1 LGHIKPIILYIT
13 IFLFGTVALIISMK
27 PEGTVQMKGESLSAT
42 FSTINNWKGSGRIVL
57 QPEIIEAL
65 DLDDYLF
72 QSYNNDGQT
81 IGMYIG
87 YYLTSGKLGA
97 AHDPLVCLPGQ
108 GWLIKQRGEGE
119 VVFKNEEKH
128 RISYST
134 MVVDRHGELQMFLY
148 WFQTYDK
155 AVAGT
160 LSQKLA
166 SLKNKITGSG
176 QSNAFVRLNCDMTT
190 QTEQQCQQ
198 LLTNFTKEFYP
209 GFLKYVRN
217 ED

>member
-1 LGHIKPIILYIT
+1 MGHIKPIILYIT